1 MPMVEIAGFGF
12 NRYQF
17 LANSTEVLMGPKPAD
32 ARTDHDLFRT
42 ELVNLIDQRH
52 ELVRLAGLINW
63 QAFADEWSAQFV
75 STTGRPALSTRL
87 MAALLYLKHLYALS
101 DEDTVER
108 WSENPYWQHF
118 SGERYFQHELPC
130 DASSLV
136 RWRQRIG
143 EAGCEWLLIQTIEAA
158 RRGGVVK
165 RTSLD
170 TVVLDTTVQPKAIAH
185 PTDSRLLNRAREQ
198 LVDAAQDAGI
208 ALRQSYARVGKA
220 AEHQAGRYAHA
231 KQYRRM
237 QREIRKL
244 RTWLGR
250 VIRDVQR
257 KCGMVSG
264 EIAGALKAKLEIAQR
279 LHAQQRDSKDKLYAL
294 HAPEVECIAKGKARA
309 PYEFGVKASVAVTA
323 KEGLVV
329 GMRSMPGN
337 PYDGHTVDS
346 QIEQI
351 SILTGTTPKIVL
363 ADRGYRGVVPSAGSQ
378 LLISHTRRLPKRLKK
393 LLKRRQVVEPMIGH
407 MKSDGLLD
415 RNWLK
420 GSLGDAIHAVMC
432 GAGHNLRMILAHLR
446 VLLLA
451 FIALL
456 AFAAAHATVQPR
468 LAPKSTDD

>member
-1 MPMVEIAGFGF
+1 
-12 NRYQF
+12 
-17 LANSTEVLMGPKPAD
+17 MGPKPAKST
-32 ARTDHDLFRT
+32 ADHDLFRT

-52 ELVRLAGLINW
+52 ELVRLAALIDW
-63 QAFADEWSAQFV
+63 QAFANEWTSQFV
-75 STTGRPALSTRL
+75 STTGRPALPTRL
-87 MAALLYLKHLYALS
+87 MASLLYLKHIYALS
-101 DEDTVER
+101 DEDTVAR

-130 DASSLV
+130 DSSSLV

-143 EAGCEWLLIQTIEAA
+143 EAGCERLLAQSIEAA
-158 RRGGVVK
+158 RRGRVIK
-165 RTSLD
+165 RDSVD

-185 PTDSRLLNRAREQ
+185 PTDSRLLNKAREQ
-198 LVDAAQDAGI
+198 LVNAAQEAGVT
-208 ALRQSYARVGKA
+208 LRQSYARVGKA

-257 KCGMVSG
+257 KCAEVSG
-264 EIAGALKAKLEIAQR
+264 EITGALKTRIELAQR
-279 LHAQQRDSKDKLYAL
+279 LYEQRRDSKNKLYAL
-294 HAPEVECIAKGKARA
+294 HAPEVECIAKGKART
-309 PYEFGVKASVAVTA
+309 PYEFGVKTSVAVTA

-351 SILTGTTPKIVL
+351 GILTGTTPKMALV
-363 ADRGYRGVVPSAGSQ
+363 DRGYRGVQASAGTR
-378 LLISHTRRLPKRLKK
+378 LLVSHTRRLPKNLKK

-407 MKSDGLLD
+407 MKADGLLD

-420 GSLGDAIHAVMC
+420 GALGDAMHAVLC
-432 GAGHNLRMILAHLR
+432 GAGHNLRMILARLR
-446 VLLLA
+446 VLYCALVGQLVLA
-451 FIALL
+451 LMFATPALQMPL
-456 AFAAAHATVQPR
+456 ASR
-468 LAPKSTDD
+468 LR

>member
-1 MPMVEIAGFGF
+1 
-12 NRYQF
+12 
-17 LANSTEVLMGPKPAD
+17 MGPKPAKST
-32 ARTDHDLFRT
+32 ADHDLFRT

-52 ELVRLAGLINW
+52 ELVQLAELIDW
-63 QAFADEWSAQFV
+63 QAFANEWSPQFV
-75 STTGRPALSTRL
+75 STTGRPALPTRL
-87 MAALLYLKHLYALS
+87 MASLLYLKHVYALS
-101 DEDTVER
+101 DDDTVAR

-130 DASSLV
+130 DPSSLV

-143 EAGCEWLLIQTIEAA
+143 EAGCEWLLAQSIEAA
-158 RRGGVVK
+158 RRGRVIK
-165 RTSLD
+165 RDSLD

-185 PTDSRLLNRAREQ
+185 PTDSRLLNKAREQ
-198 LVDAAQDAGI
+198 LVDAAQDAGVT
-208 ALRQSYARVGKA
+208 LRQSYARVGKA

-257 KCGMVSG
+257 KGG
-264 EIAGALKAKLEIAQR
+264 EITGALKTKIEIAQR
-279 LHAQQRDSKDKLYAL
+279 LYEQRRDSKNKLYAL
-294 HAPEVECIAKGKARA
+294 HAPEVECIAKGKART
-309 PYEFGVKASVAVTA
+309 PYEFGVKTSVAVTA

-351 SILTGTTPKIVL
+351 SILTGTTPKMALV
-363 ADRGYRGVVPSAGSQ
+363 DRGYRGVQASAGTR
-378 LLISHTRRLPKRLKK
+378 LLVSHTRRLPKNLKK

-407 MKSDGLLD
+407 MKTDGLLD
-415 RNWLK
+415 RNWLR
-420 GSLGDAIHAVMC
+420 GALGDAMHAVLC

-446 VLLLA
+446 VLYC
-451 FIALL
+451 ALL
-456 AFAAAHATVQPR
+456 GQLMLALIFVPLATRASVITPAR
-468 LAPKSTDD
+468 

>member
-1 MPMVEIAGFGF
+1 
-12 NRYQF
+12 
-17 LANSTEVLMGPKPAD
+17 MGPKPAKST
-32 ARTDHDLFRT
+32 ADHDLFRT

-52 ELVRLAGLINW
+52 ELVQLAELIDW
-63 QAFADEWSAQFV
+63 QAFANEWSPQFV
-75 STTGRPALSTRL
+75 STTGRPALPTRL
-87 MAALLYLKHLYALS
+87 MASLLYLKHVYALS
-101 DEDTVER
+101 DDDTVAR

-130 DASSLV
+130 DPSSLV
-136 RWRQRIG
+136 RGRQRIG
-143 EAGCEWLLIQTIEAA
+143 EAGCEWLLAQSIEAA
-158 RRGGVVK
+158 RRGRVIK
-165 RTSLD
+165 RDSLD

-185 PTDSRLLNRAREQ
+185 PTDSRLLNKAREQ
-198 LVDAAQDAGI
+198 LVDAAQDAGVT
-208 ALRQSYARVGKA
+208 LRQSYARVGKA

-257 KCGMVSG
+257 KGG
-264 EIAGALKAKLEIAQR
+264 EITGALKTKIEIAQR
-279 LHAQQRDSKDKLYAL
+279 LYEQRRDSKNKLYAL
-294 HAPEVECIAKGKARA
+294 HAPEVECIAKGKART
-309 PYEFGVKASVAVTA
+309 PYEFGVKTSVAVTA

-351 SILTGTTPKIVL
+351 SILTGTTPKMALV
-363 ADRGYRGVVPSAGSQ
+363 DRGYRGVQASAGTR
-378 LLISHTRRLPKRLKK
+378 LLVSHTRRLPKNLKK

-407 MKSDGLLD
+407 MKTDGLLD
-415 RNWLK
+415 RNWLR
-420 GSLGDAIHAVMC
+420 GALGDAMHAVLC

-446 VLLLA
+446 VLYC
-451 FIALL
+451 ALL
-456 AFAAAHATVQPR
+456 GQLMLALIFVPLATRASVITPAR
-468 LAPKSTDD
+468 

>member
-1 MPMVEIAGFGF
+1 
-12 NRYQF
+12 
-17 LANSTEVLMGPKPAD
+17 MGPKPVES
-32 ARTDHDLFRT
+32 RTDQDLFRT

-52 ELVRLAGLINW
+52 ELVRLAALIDW
-63 QAFADEWSAQFV
+63 QAFADEWSPQFV
-75 STTGRPALSTRL
+75 STTGRPALPTRL
-87 MAALLYLKHLYALS
+87 MAALLYLKHAYALS

-130 DASSLV
+130 DPSSLV

-143 EAGCEWLLIQTIEAA
+143 EAGCEWLLAQTIEAA

-165 RTSLD
+165 RASLD

-198 LVDAAQDAGI
+198 LVHAAQQAGI
-208 ALRQSYARVGKA
+208 TLRQSYARVGKA

-237 QREIRKL
+237 QRQISKL

-257 KCGMVSG
+257 KGG
-264 EIAGALKAKLEIAQR
+264 EVAGALKTKLELAQR
-279 LHAQQRDSKDKLYAL
+279 LYVQRRDSKNKLYAL
-294 HAPEVECIAKGKARA
+294 HAPEAECIAKGKART
-309 PYEFGVKASVAVTA
+309 PYEFGVKVSVAVTA

-337 PYDGHTVDS
+337 PYDGNTVDS

-351 SILTGTTPKIVL
+351 GILTGTTPKMALV
-363 ADRGYRGVVPSAGSQ
+363 DRGYRGVQARAGTR
-378 LLISHTRRLPKRLKK
+378 LLVSHTRRLPNKLKK

-407 MKSDGLLD
+407 MKADGLLG

-420 GSLGDAIHAVMC
+420 GALGDAMHAVLC

-451 FIALL
+451 LIGQFALPL
-456 AFAAAHATVQPR
+456 LVLTRPSRSSCPCSAA
-468 LAPKSTDD
+468 

>member
-1 MPMVEIAGFGF
+1 
-12 NRYQF
+12 
-17 LANSTEVLMGPKPAD
+17 MGPRPAD
-32 ARTDHDLFRT
+32 SRSEHDLFRT

-52 ELVRLAGLINW
+52 ELVRLAALIDW
-63 QAFADEWSAQFV
+63 QAFASEWSPQFT
-75 STTGRPALSTRL
+75 STTGRPALPTRL
-87 MAALLYLKHLYALS
+87 MAALLYLKHAYALS

-108 WSENPYWQHF
+108 WSENPYWQYF

-130 DASSLV
+130 DPSSLV

-143 EAGCEWLLIQTIEAA
+143 EAGCEWLLAQTIEAA

-165 RTSLD
+165 RSSLD

-198 LVDAAQDAGI
+198 LVGAAQDAGI
-208 ALRQSYARVGKA
+208 TLRQSYARVGKA

-237 QREIRKL
+237 QRQISKL

-257 KCGMVSG
+257 KGG
-264 EIAGALKAKLEIAQR
+264 EIAGELKIKLELAQHLYVQR
-279 LHAQQRDSKDKLYAL
+279 RDSKNKLYAL
-294 HAPEVECIAKGKARA
+294 HAPETECIAKGKART
-309 PYEFGVKASVAVTA
+309 PYEFGVKVSVAVTA

-337 PYDGHTVDS
+337 PYDGNTVDS
-346 QIEQI
+346 QLEQI
-351 SILTGTTPKIVL
+351 GILTGTTPQTALV
-363 ADRGYRGVVPSAGSQ
+363 DRGYRGVQASSGTR
-378 LLISHTRRLPKRLKK
+378 LLVSHTRRLPKKLKK

-407 MKSDGLLD
+407 MKADGLLA

-420 GSLGDAIHAVMC
+420 GTLGDAMHAVLC

-451 FIALL
+451 SLGPLVLALL
-456 AFAAAHATVQPR
+456 FLTRPSSSPSTPSAA
-468 LAPKSTDD
+468 